1 MPREPL
7 GNEGR
12 PGGIVARRAGYA
24 AGMPPAKE
32 RALEQL
38 VLVDGVSEGVHGIY
52 KRTYKRLRANIQQ
65 GKPIVMLHNSGGVV
79 TALGFVN
86 RPISSWSEENR
97 SRDAQRLD
105 TPAAASNSLRDT

>member
-1 MPREPL
+1 ML

-52 KRTYKRLRANIQQ
+52 KRLRSSAD
-65 GKPIVMLHNSGGVV
+65 PEP
-79 TALGFVN
+79 ALLLEPGQV
-86 RPISSWSEENR
+86 PV
-97 SRDAQRLD
+97 
-105 TPAAASNSLRDT
+105 

>member
-1 MPREPL
+1 MKAVPSATQCAELML

-52 KRTYKRLRANIQQ
+52 NL
-65 GKPIVMLHNSGGVV
+65 
-79 TALGFVN
+79 
-86 RPISSWSEENR
+86 
-97 SRDAQRLD
+97 
-105 TPAAASNSLRDT
+105 

>member
-1 MPREPL
+1 MLGKIER

-52 KRTYKRLRANIQQ
+52 KRLR
-65 GKPIVMLHNSGGVV
+65 SC
-79 TALGFVN
+79 AL
-86 RPISSWSEENR
+86 RRSSLIPEP
-97 SRDAQRLD
+97 
-105 TPAAASNSLRDT
+105 T